1 MILSILTAIC
11 ASLFI
16 NDIHNIPIKWKV
28 NFKPFNC
35 GSCLAAWIAPIH
47 YFSPELIQHITSC
60 IFIAGFL
67 TPIIST
73 YIWKLWK

>member
-1 MILSILTAIC
+1 MILSILTAVC

-16 NDIHNIPIKWKV
+16 NDIHNIPFKWKI

-47 YFSPELIQHITSC
+47 YFASELIQNITSTM
-60 IFIAGFL
+60 FIAGFL
-67 TPIIST
+67 TPILSKL
-73 YIWKLWK
+73 IWNLWK

>member
-16 NDIHNIPIKWKV
+16 NDIHNLPIKWKI

-35 GSCLAAWIAPIH
+35 GSCLAAWLAPIH
-47 YFSPELIQHITSC
+47 YFAPELIQVVTSTL
-60 IFIAGFL
+60 FIAGFL
-67 TPIIST
+67 APIISKL
-73 YIWKLWK
+73 IWNLWK